1 MRMIVVAAAALSLS
15 GTDARADGPWCARYT
30 NGGGNNCGFYSY
42 EQCLA
47 TVTGIDGYCAQNL
60 NYPMSDARRR
70 NWRDN

>member
-1 MRMIVVAAAALSLS
+1 MRMILLAAAVATLSFT

-47 TVTGIDGYCAQNL
+47 TVTGIGGYCAHNL
-60 NYPMSDARRR
+60 NYPTSDSRRR
-70 NWRDN
+70 N